1 MASLAISNV
10 INGKKSKVKLLM
22 AGNLENTIGGK
33 FKTELLMARKTEI
46 KLLMVGR
53 ALKRLFRAGKWNK
66 ALKEKAGKCF

>member
-33 FKTELLMARKTEI
+33 CKTAI
-46 KLLMVGR
+46 N
-53 ALKRLFRAGKWNK
+53 GKKN
-66 ALKEKAGKCF
+66 